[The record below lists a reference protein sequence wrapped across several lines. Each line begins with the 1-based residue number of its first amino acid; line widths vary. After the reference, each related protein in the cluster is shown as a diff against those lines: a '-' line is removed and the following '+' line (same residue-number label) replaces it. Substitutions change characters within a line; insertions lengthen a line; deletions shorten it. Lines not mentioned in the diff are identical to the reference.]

1 MDKSLLPTLLPF
13 AVIGLVLII
22 RIRRMNKERPLDLR
36 RIWILPVLICALAYM
51 TFASM
56 PPDRQTMTWATLA
69 LVAGGA
75 LGWLRGKTI
84 AIHRDPATGQLM
96 QKPSIVGVV
105 LVLAILAV
113 KYGLRTYMGVDPAH
127 TGTKPDP
134 AIMMFTDILIA
145 FAVGLL
151 VATQAEL
158 TLRARRLIGGM

>member
-69 LVAGGA
+69 LVAG
-75 LGWLRGKTI
+75 W
-84 AIHRDPATGQLM
+84 
-96 QKPSIVGVV
+96 VGC
-105 LVLAILAV
+105 A
-113 KYGLRTYMGVDPAH
+113 
-127 TGTKPDP
+127 
-134 AIMMFTDILIA
+134 
-145 FAVGLL
+145 
-151 VATQAEL
+151 
-158 TLRARRLIGGM
+158 ARRLRSIAIRRPAN